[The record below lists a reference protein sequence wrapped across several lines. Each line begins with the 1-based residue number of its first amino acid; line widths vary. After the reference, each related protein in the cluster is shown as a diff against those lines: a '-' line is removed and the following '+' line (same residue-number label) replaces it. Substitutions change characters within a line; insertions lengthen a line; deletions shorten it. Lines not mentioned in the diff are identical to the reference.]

1 MMRLPFPVIFLTT
14 VIVVEVVGLGWV
26 LLLRDAY
33 QRHERQAYGYPDFRL
48 PLWAKAYWTAI
59 LTLLFLALADVA
71 RGHTALPAG
80 IFCVWFALTM
90 VVKIV
95 IYGWFP
101 RLRESWVTMPWPKI
115 AISKALLAA
124 IAFVVLVY
132 SR

>member
-1 MMRLPFPVIFLTT
+1 MPVPFSLVFLTS
-14 VIVVEVVGLGWV
+14 VIAVEVVGLGWV
-26 LLLRDAY
+26 LILRDEY
-33 QRHERQAYGYPDFRL
+33 QSHERRAYGFPDFRL

-71 RGHTALPAG
+71 RGHASLPAG

-90 VVKIV
+90 VAKIV
-95 IYGWFP
+95 IYAWLPG
-101 RLRESWVTMPWPKI
+101 LREQWVTMPWARI

>member
-1 MMRLPFPVIFLTT
+1 MPFALVFLTS

-26 LLLRDAY
+26 LILRDEY
-33 QRHERQAYGYPDFRL
+33 QRHERRAYGYPDFRL

-59 LTLLFLALADVA
+59 LTLLFLALADVS
-71 RGHTALPAG
+71 RGHAPLPAA
-80 IFCVWFALTM
+80 IFCAWFALTM

-95 IYGWFP
+95 IYAWFP
-101 RLRESWVTMPWPKI
+101 RLREKWVTMRWPRI

-132 SR
+132 SL

>member
-1 MMRLPFPVIFLTT
+1 MMRMPFPVIFLTT

-101 RLRESWVTMPWPKI
+101 GLRESWVTMSWPKI